1 MKQTYLLKISLTIF
15 STIILA
21 GCGSDSDTKTLTP
34 FTGIAAVQ
42 TKGSGES
49 QVEFTDGKES
59 IESGFL
65 AKTATDYSVFSNGE
79 YFYQLGKFNI
89 DTVQKYHIDS
99 PQLGLYPNDGYILRE
114 SGTDTSVNPHNIV
127 FLNDE
132 SNTAVITRY
141 GHTESWVV
149 NLDAQDFDDFIITTL
164 DLSHH
169 TDSITESDP
178 NPEAN
183 MLFINDN
190 KLFITLQ
197 NLDNYAATEN
207 AKVVVFDTATWDE
220 VDTDSTTDGVQAIS
234 LTLKNHQSGTIFGN
248 SIYLASLVYSDWG
261 SEDPNTG
268 GIEMINTDT
277 FISTVITNELA
288 VSKIAVDGSGKVFFS
303 DYAAWENNTLYVL
316 NSDNSYSQVSD
327 DFSGINI
334 TALAS
339 PGDSI
344 WLGSNSFDSNND
356 EINDNQILRL
366 DSSLDYSQAN
376 SFDQIVLSSVET
388 ALKPIGIAFIDLE
401 ND

>member
-1 MKQTYLLKISLTIF
+1 MKKTYLLKISLAIF
-15 STIILA
+15 STILLA
-21 GCGSDSDTKTLTP
+21 ACGSDNDTKTLVP

-42 TKGSGES
+42 TTGSGES

-65 AKTATDYSVFSNGE
+65 AKTATDYSVFANGE
-79 YFYQLGKFNI
+79 YLYQLGKYNI

-99 PQLGLYPNDGYILRE
+99 PELGLYPNDGYILKE
-114 SGTDTSVNPHNIV
+114 SGTITSVNPHDIV

-149 NLDAQDFDDFIITTL
+149 NLNAQDFDDFIITKL
-164 DLSHH
+164 DLSRHSEL
-169 TDSITESDP
+169 DS
-178 NPEAN
+178 NPEAD
-183 MLFINDN
+183 MVFFRDN

-197 NLDNYAATEN
+197 NLDGFSATEN
-207 AKVVVFDTATWDE
+207 AKIVVFDTATWDE
-220 VDTDSTTDGVQAIS
+220 IDTDPATEGVQAIS
-234 LTLKNHQSGTIFGN
+234 LTLKNPQSGTIFGN
-248 SIYLASLVYSDWG
+248 SLYLGSLVYG
-261 SEDPNTG
+261 DPLTG

-277 FISTVITNELA
+277 FNSTLITNELA
-288 VSKIAVDGSGKVFFS
+288 VSQITVDGLGRVFFS
-303 DYAAWENNTLYVL
+303 DYSGWENNTLYAL
-316 NSDNSYSQVSD
+316 NSDKSYSKVSD

-344 WLGSNSFDSNND
+344 WIGSNSFDANND

-366 DSSLDYSQAN
+366 DSSLDYSEAN
-376 SFDQIVLSSVET
+376 SFDQIALSSVET
-388 ALKPIGIAFIDLE
+388 ALKPIGIAFINLE